1 MAESFDRDDWTGVRG
16 SRLPELPAEFVATR
30 NALHQVAF
38 FAMSPARYQVTGRM
52 GLRATPGG
60 FGTPEYEGKVARV
73 EGLSLVL
80 EERDRSATQTITT
93 LREAARFFGVD
104 YRVDWFQKFR
114 DPLEPMDPDETLQ
127 VDEESARVLAHW
139 FGFGSAV
146 LGELRAHAGPDE
158 EVSEVQ
164 LWPEHFDPA
173 IELGAEDL
181 GRRASYGASPGD
193 PNHAEPYFYVSAWG
207 EIDRDDPYWND
218 PHFNG
223 SSLPYSPLTEGD
235 DPEAT
240 VLDFLRRGRAILRGE

>member
-80 EERDRSATQTITT
+80 EERDRSATQIITT
-93 LREAARFFGVD
+93 VREAARFFGVD

-146 LGELRAHAGPDE
+146 LGELRAHAGPMKRS
-158 EVSEVQ
+158 VRYSSGPSTSTRPSSWV
-164 LWPEHFDPA
+164 PR
-173 IELGAEDL
+173 ISGAEPAM
-181 GRRASYGASPGD
+181 GRHPVTRIMPSRTSMCRPGGRSTVTIPTGTTPTSTGRVSPT
-193 PNHAEPYFYVSAWG
+193 PP
-207 EIDRDDPYWND
+207 
-218 PHFNG
+218 
-223 SSLPYSPLTEGD
+223 
-235 DPEAT
+235 
-240 VLDFLRRGRAILRGE
+240 